1 MLGAHG
7 RDQLTRIKRSPEIR
21 VDNGTEARLRR
32 SVVELLEFARGP
44 ALAVSA
50 AIFALGLVWRIYG
63 IFARP
68 PRTDYS
74 QPRRHDA
81 LGGGI
86 RAVFAKMRPP
96 KGVKIRGAQMLNAYA
111 YHIAL
116 ALVAFTF
123 APHIGFI
130 ARHFGLGW
138 HPLPDLVTYV
148 ATAVAI
154 VGLLVALMYRLTD
167 GVQRLLSNFD
177 DYFSWAVTLLPLVTG
192 MALLERPYY
201 PAPIVAP
208 ELPTTPTLLAVHL
221 LSLELLL
228 VWLPFGKLA
237 HAVLFAFSRWRAG
250 VAFAHK
256 GAAL

>member
-1 MLGAHG
+1 MAA
-7 RDQLTRIKRSPEIR
+7 REF
-21 VDNGTEARLRR
+21 NGE

-50 AIFALGLVWRIYG
+50 AVFVLGLVWRIYG

-68 PRTDYS
+68 SRVDYS
-74 QPRRHDA
+74 EPRRRDVA
-81 LGGGI
+81 AGGF
-86 RAVFAKMRPP
+86 RAVFAKMLPP

-116 ALVAFTF
+116 ALVALGF
-123 APHIGFI
+123 APHIAFI
-130 ARHFGLGW
+130 ARHLRVGW
-138 HPLPDLVTYV
+138 HPLPDPVTYV
-148 ATAVAI
+148 ATAVATI
-154 VGLLVALMYRLTD
+154 ALFVALMYRLSD

-208 ELPTTPTLLAVHL
+208 ELPTLPALAVHL

-237 HAVLFAFSRWRAG
+237 HGVLFAFSRWRTGAD
-250 VAFAHK
+250 FARK